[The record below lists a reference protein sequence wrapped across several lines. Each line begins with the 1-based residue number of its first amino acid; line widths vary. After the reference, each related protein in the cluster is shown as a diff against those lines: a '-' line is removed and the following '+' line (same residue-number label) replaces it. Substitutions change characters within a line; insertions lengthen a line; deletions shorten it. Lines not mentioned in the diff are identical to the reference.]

1 MVREYSQP
9 YLARPPWPTEHGRV
23 QPDQVLETNRF
34 PMETSSLSSPPLVR
48 ELCPVP
54 LRLAEWDGSSIVQ
67 GIEKALREQCK
78 IPAQHYFVAV
88 ILDNGDRKVYTG
100 PNHSREDVPRYFN
113 EDLFAQCTKPQRASG
128 ESIAPG
134 GHPATPTGY

>member
-9 YLARPPWPTEHGRV
+9 YLARPPWPVDHGRV

-34 PMETSSLSSPPLVR
+34 PMEAASVSSPPLVR
-48 ELCPVP
+48 KPGPRVAG
-54 LRLAEWDGSSIVQ
+54 RDGSPIVQ

-113 EDLFAQCTKPQRASG
+113 ADVFAQCTKPHRASG
-128 ESIAPG
+128 KSIIPDRRAS
-134 GHPATPTGY
+134 PAVR